1 MSITAKQ
8 YLIKTVAAQL
18 GGTLTANDLESVR
31 ETLNNA
37 LAMFDVETAPE
48 GKNDAESDDLLE
60 AFLAAKRIEG
70 RSEKTLRLYRY
81 RIGKLAQAVDVPIRH
96 LTVFHLRKYLMAEK
110 DRGVADKTL
119 EGMRSIFCSY
129 FGWLHKEGLL
139 PADPTANLAPIKC
152 AKVVR
157 LPFSDVDLERLREAC
172 ETPRDKAIVAFLLS
186 TGCRVSEMCGL
197 DRDDIDFSRGEVIVR
212 GKGNKERTVFLNSV
226 ALMHLRRYLSERTDD
241 SPALFASRSSDRLT
255 PNGVRRVLHA
265 AADRAGVQN
274 VHPHRFRRTLA
285 TNLIDRGM
293 AIQQVASVLGHEK
306 LDTTLGYV
314 YQRKED
320 IHNNYRKFA

>member
-8 YLIKTVAAQL
+8 FLIKTL
-18 GGTLTANDLESVR
+18 GAELSREITAHDLEIVESK
-31 ETLNNA
+31 LNDV
-37 LAMFDVETAPE
+37 LAMFEVEAAPE
-48 GKNDAESDDLLE
+48 GKVDAESDDLLE
-60 AFLAAKRIEG
+60 AFLTAKRIEG
-70 RSEKTLRLYRY
+70 RSEKTLALYRY
-81 RIGKLAQAVDVPIRH
+81 RIGQLAAAADVPMRRI
-96 LTVFHLRKYLMAEK
+96 TVFHLRRFLMDEK
-110 DRGVADKTL
+110 ERGVADKTL
-119 EGMRSIFCSY
+119 EGMRSIYCSY

-139 PADPTANLAPIKC
+139 PANPCANLAPIKV

-212 GKGNKERTVFLNSV
+212 GKGNKERTVFLGSV
-226 ALMHLRRYLSERTDD
+226 ALMHLRRYLLERTDD

-255 PNGVRRVLHA
+255 PNGVRRVLHM

-285 TNLIDRGM
+285 TNLIDHGM
-293 AIQQVASVLGHEK
+293 PVQQVASVLGHDK
-306 LDTTLGYV
+306 LDTTMGYV
-314 YQRKED
+314 HQRTED